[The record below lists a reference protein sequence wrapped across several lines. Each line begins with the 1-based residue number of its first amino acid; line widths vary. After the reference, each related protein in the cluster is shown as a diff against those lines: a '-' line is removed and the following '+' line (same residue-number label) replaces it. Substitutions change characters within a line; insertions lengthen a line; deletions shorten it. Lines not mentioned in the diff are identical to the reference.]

1 MSEAITNYL
10 KRHQFNF
17 RHFYRQF
24 SLFSVA
30 LTFTF
35 ALLSTYFLPWFTY
48 EPSQVEPFVYFCFV
62 GVVAAGLLQAPFVAF
77 LTAKKQLAFLAASQL
92 IMPILGLT
100 IVIMVILIDKPL
112 TISHIASALL
122 FAYFLHFL
130 LLGSKYWRLKQVASE
145 THSVQIK
152 HSTTPLFKEFSW
164 LVLSSSLL
172 ATLPL
177 IDLAFAS
184 QLGEGSVSVLGNA
197 YKFVAVAQSVLA
209 MSIGSMLIPHMAD
222 WITNKQLLKFRL
234 TKAVGLATALG
245 VGVAGAL
252 YIVLPLVIPFLFKG
266 SEVEH
271 TQSAELLDLAQL
283 YTLLV
288 PLYLLGMVLSRCVVS
303 LGKARMMLLINLI
316 AFVLHIVLD
325 YLMSRWFGLSG
336 IALTTSIIY
345 LISVILLLYLLRDI
359 LLPFPNSKTRTE
371 RLG

>member
-1 MSEAITNYL
+1 MFKKLLLTGLLLSMLSVLGKALAFFRDILFAREVGFNAQLDSYLLLFTISMFLISVVTGALNSLLASYL

-122 FAYFLHFL
+122 FAYFLHFS
-130 LLGSKYWRLKQVASE
+130 LLGFKYWRLKQVASE
-145 THSVQIK
+145 TDSVPIK

-222 WITNKQLLKFRL
+222 WITNKQLLKFRS
-234 TKAVGLATALG
+234 
-245 VGVAGAL
+245 
-252 YIVLPLVIPFLFKG
+252 F
-266 SEVEH
+266 
-271 TQSAELLDLAQL
+271 
-283 YTLLV
+283 
-288 PLYLLGMVLSRCVVS
+288 C
-303 LGKARMMLLINLI
+303 
-316 AFVLHIVLD
+316 
-325 YLMSRWFGLSG
+325 
-336 IALTTSIIY
+336 
-345 LISVILLLYLLRDI
+345 
-359 LLPFPNSKTRTE
+359 
-371 RLG
+371 